1 MRKIIVR
8 QFLAFSF
15 SLFAFYMVS
24 SSLWA
29 AELKIGYIDLQR
41 VVYESDA
48 GKKAKSEL
56 DALIKSKQ
64 VVVDEK
70 RQTLEKLKSDIEK
83 QASALSPEARKSKQN
98 DYEKIEREYLRLTQ
112 DAETE
117 LRKKDSELKEMIL
130 KDVFE
135 LMNKIGKEEGYAL
148 ILDKGIAVY
157 LDKSLDITD
166 GVIKKYNELK
176 VGSKKR

>member
-8 QFLAFSF
+8 QFLAFCF
-15 SLFAFYMVS
+15 SLFAFYIVS

-41 VVYESDA
+41 IVYESDA

-70 RQTLEKLKSDIEK
+70 RQTLEKLKSDLEK
-83 QASALSPEARKSKQN
+83 QASALSPGARKGKQD
-98 DYEKIEREYLRLTQ
+98 DYEKIEREYLRLAQ
-112 DAETE
+112 DAEAE
-117 LRKKDSELKEMIL
+117 LRKKDSELKEIIL

-166 GVIKKYNELK
+166 SVIKKYNELK
-176 VGSKKR
+176 AGSKKQ

>member
-1 MRKIIVR
+1 MRKIILR

-15 SLFAFYMVS
+15 LLFAFHMVP

-41 VVYESDA
+41 IVYESDA

-70 RQTLEKLKSDIEK
+70 RKTLEKLKSDLEK
-83 QASALSPEARKSKQN
+83 QASALSPEARKAKQ
-98 DYEKIEREYLRLTQ
+98 DEYEKIEREFLRFAQ
-112 DAETE
+112 DSETE
-117 LRKKDSELKEMIL
+117 LRKKDAELKEMIV
-130 KDVFE
+130 KEVFE
-135 LMNKIGKEEGYAL
+135 LMDKIGKEEGYTM
-148 ILDKGIAVY
+148 ILDRSMVIYGNKEI
-157 LDKSLDITD
+157 DITNII
-166 GVIKKYNELK
+166 IKKYNESK
-176 VGSKKR
+176 AGSKKR

>member
-1 MRKIIVR
+1 MRKIILRLV
-8 QFLAFSF
+8 LAFSF
-15 SLFAFYMVS
+15 LFFAFHMVP

-41 VVYESDA
+41 IVYESDA

-64 VVVDEK
+64 AVVDEK
-70 RQTLEKLKSDIEK
+70 RQTLEKLKSDLEK
-83 QASALSPEARKSKQN
+83 QASALSPEARKSKQD
-98 DYEKIEREYLRLTQ
+98 DYDKMEREYLRLAQ

-130 KDVFE
+130 KDVLE
-135 LMNKIGKEEGYAL
+135 LMDKVGKEEGYAL
-148 ILDKGIAVY
+148 IIDKGIAVY

-166 GVIKKYNELK
+166 SVIKKYNESK
-176 VGSKKR
+176 AGSKKR

>member
-8 QFLAFSF
+8 HFLAFSF
-15 SLFAFYMVS
+15 LLFAFHMVP

-41 VVYESDA
+41 IVYESDA

-70 RQTLEKLKSDIEK
+70 RQTLEKLKSDLEK
-83 QASALSPEARKSKQN
+83 QASALSPEARKGKQD
-98 DYEKIEREYLRLTQ
+98 DYEKIEREYLRLAQ

-117 LRKKDSELKEMIL
+117 LRKKDSELKEIIL

-157 LDKSLDITD
+157 LEKSLDITD
-166 GVIKKYNELK
+166 SVIKKYNESK
-176 VGSKKR
+176 AGSKKR